1 MTEEE
6 RKHAK
11 KNISRS
17 ARNDYRDF
25 VESVVQDIE
34 EANRVGRYSD
44 SFKLAKQ
51 LPGKKKA
58 SSCIQ
63 PSKDDQ
69 GNVIPDTDQQ
79 LELWSQ
85 FLEKEV

>member
-1 MTEEE
+1 M
-6 RKHAK
+6 
-11 KNISRS
+11 
-17 ARNDYRDF
+17 
-25 VESVVQDIE
+25 ESVVQDIE

-44 SFKLAKQ
+44 TFNLAKQ

-69 GNVIPDTDQQ
+69 GNVITDTDKQ
-79 LELWSQ
+79 LELWAQ
-85 FLEKEV
+85 FLEKKFEKGPDEPAVNLEEDDE